1 MSDENIDRKIENIV
15 RTIEERKQHEEKE
28 KLTEETR
35 EKIIKSKF
43 NLGTIIPPEEINDDD
58 EHFYSKF
65 RGDYLDLRDFLNKE
79 TIEEKVKFIINI
91 AKGRVLL
98 VREHLLLIWTFN
110 DEWRD
115 DLTEELLILNEI
127 IYNDKN
133 NLDV

>member
-15 RTIEERKQHEEKE
+15 RTIEERRKYEEKE

-43 NLGTIIPPEEINDDD
+43 NLGTIIPPDEIKDDD

-98 VREHLLLIWTFN
+98 IREHLLLIWTFN
-110 DEWRD
+110 DEWRE